1 MKTRNIK
8 DFLNIKNL
16 DEKAELHFYGEI
28 VSDEWEKW
36 SDLDTCP
43 EDVLNYLSK
52 IENSKELD
60 IYINSGGGSVFAG
73 LGIYNILKRH
83 KGRKTVYVDGLAGS
97 IASIIAMVGDE
108 IIVPSNSFIMI
119 HKPLCGVCGNAND
132 MREMADTLDRI
143 EEGLINTYKTKL
155 KDNVDIETIKAMV
168 NAETWLTGEE
178 ASKYFNITVTEA
190 NKMIAKVDTNL
201 LNSYKNVPE
210 NLKTKD
216 INMAEDLAIKNK
228 EIEIALALA
237 LALI

>member
-16 DEKAELHFYGEI
+16 GEKAELHFYGEI
-28 VSDEWEKW
+28 VCDEWEKW

-108 IIVPSNSFIMI
+108 IIVPSNSFLMI
-119 HKPLCGVCGNAND
+119 HKPLCGVIGNAND

-155 KDNVDIETIKAMV
+155 KDNVDIETIKTMV
-168 NAETWLTGEE
+168 NAETWLTGVE
-178 ASKYFNITVTEA
+178 ASRYFNITVTEA

-210 NLKTKD
+210 NLLK
-216 INMAEDLAIKNK
+216 AEDLAIKNK
-228 EIEIALALA
+228 EIEIALAL
-237 LALI
+237 I

>member
-16 DEKAELHFYGEI
+16 GEKAELHFYGEI
-28 VSDEWEKW
+28 VCDEWEKW

-108 IIVPSNSFIMI
+108 IIVPSNSFLMI

-155 KDNVDIETIKAMV
+155 KDNVNIETIKAMV

-228 EIEIALALA
+228 EIEIALAL
-237 LALI
+237 I

>member
-16 DEKAELHFYGEI
+16 GEKAELHFYGEI
-28 VSDEWEKW
+28 VCDEWEKW

-108 IIVPSNSFIMI
+108 IIVPSNSFLMI

-155 KDNVDIETIKAMV
+155 KDNVNIETIKAMV

-210 NLKTKD
+210 NLLKIEN
-216 INMAEDLAIKNK
+216 INVAEDLAIKNK
-228 EIEIALALA
+228 EIEIALAL
-237 LALI
+237 I

>member
-16 DEKAELHFYGEI
+16 GEKAELHFYGEI
-28 VSDEWEKW
+28 VCDEWEKW

-155 KDNVDIETIKAMV
+155 KDNVNIETIKAMV

-228 EIEIALALA
+228 EIEIALAL
-237 LALI
+237 I

>member
-16 DEKAELHFYGEI
+16 GEKAELHFYGEI
-28 VSDEWEKW
+28 VCDEWEKW

-132 MREMADTLDRI
+132 MREIADTLDRI

-155 KDNVDIETIKAMV
+155 KHNVDIETIKAMV

-228 EIEIALALA
+228 EIEIALAL
-237 LALI
+237 I

>member
-16 DEKAELHFYGEI
+16 ENEKAELHFYGEI

-155 KDNVDIETIKAMV
+155 KDNVNIETIKAMV

-228 EIEIALALA
+228 EIEIALAL
-237 LALI
+237 I

>member
-16 DEKAELHFYGEI
+16 GEKAELHFYGEI
-28 VSDEWEKW
+28 VCDEWEKW

-108 IIVPSNSFIMI
+108 IIVPSNSFMMI

-168 NAETWLTGEE
+168 NVETWLTGEE

-216 INMAEDLAIKNK
+216 INIAEDLAIKNK
-228 EIEIALALA
+228 EIEIALAL
-237 LALI
+237 I

>member
-16 DEKAELHFYGEI
+16 GEKAELHFYGEI
-28 VSDEWEKW
+28 VCDEWEKW

-119 HKPLCGVCGNAND
+119 HKPLCGVIGNAND

-168 NAETWLTGEE
+168 NVETWLTGEE

-216 INMAEDLAIKNK
+216 INIAEDLAIKNK
-228 EIEIALALA
+228 EIEIALAL
-237 LALI
+237 I

>member
-16 DEKAELHFYGEI
+16 GEKAELHFYGEI

-52 IENSKELD
+52 IENSKEVD

-119 HKPLCGVCGNAND
+119 HKPLCGVIGNAND

-216 INMAEDLAIKNK
+216 TNIAEDLAIKNK
-228 EIEIALALA
+228 EIEIALAL
-237 LALI
+237 I

>member
-216 INMAEDLAIKNK
+216 TNIAEDLAIKNK
-228 EIEIALALA
+228 EIEIALAL
-237 LALI
+237 I

>member
-16 DEKAELHFYGEI
+16 GEKAELHFYGEI
-28 VSDEWEKW
+28 VCDEWEKW

-108 IIVPSNSFIMI
+108 IIVPSNSFMMI
-119 HKPLCGVCGNAND
+119 HKPLCGVIGNAND

-155 KDNVDIETIKAMV
+155 KDNVDIETIKTMV
-168 NAETWLTGEE
+168 NAETWLTGVE
-178 ASKYFNITVTEA
+178 ASRYFNITVTEA

-210 NLKTKD
+210 NLLK
-216 INMAEDLAIKNK
+216 AEDLAIKNK
-228 EIEIALALA
+228 EIEIALGRWYCQ
-237 LALI
+237 I

>member
-43 EDVLNYLSK
+43 EDVLNYLSE
-52 IENSKELD
+52 IEDYKKLD

-228 EIEIALALA
+228 EIEIALAL
-237 LALI
+237 I

>member
-16 DEKAELHFYGEI
+16 ENEKAELHFYGEI

-119 HKPLCGVCGNAND
+119 HKPLCGVIGNAND
-132 MREMADTLDRI
+132 MRELADTLDRI

-168 NAETWLTGEE
+168 NVETWLTGEE

-216 INMAEDLAIKNK
+216 TNIAEDLAIKNK
-228 EIEIALALA
+228 EIEIALAL
-237 LALI
+237 I

>member
-16 DEKAELHFYGEI
+16 GEKAELHFYGEI
-28 VSDEWEKW
+28 VCDEWEKW

-108 IIVPSNSFIMI
+108 IIVPSNSFLMI

-216 INMAEDLAIKNK
+216 INIAEDLAIKNK
-228 EIEIALALA
+228 EIEIALAL
-237 LALI
+237 I

>member
-1 MKTRNIK
+1 MMKTRNIK

-16 DEKAELHFYGEI
+16 GEKAELHFYGEI
-28 VSDEWEKW
+28 VCDEWEKW

-108 IIVPSNSFIMI
+108 IIVPSNSFLMI

-155 KDNVDIETIKAMV
+155 KDNVNIETIKAMV

-228 EIEIALALA
+228 EIEIALAL
-237 LALI
+237 I

>member
-16 DEKAELHFYGEI
+16 ENEKAELHFYGEI

-237 LALI
+237 LI

>member
-16 DEKAELHFYGEI
+16 ENEKAELHFYGEI

-155 KDNVDIETIKAMV
+155 KDNVNIETIKAMV

-210 NLKTKD
+210 NLLK
-216 INMAEDLAIKNK
+216 AEDLAIKNK
-228 EIEIALALA
+228 EIEIALAL
-237 LALI
+237 I

>member
-16 DEKAELHFYGEI
+16 GEKAELHFYGEI
-28 VSDEWEKW
+28 VCDEWEKW

-168 NAETWLTGEE
+168 NVETWLTGEE

-237 LALI
+237 LI

>member
-16 DEKAELHFYGEI
+16 GEKAELHFYGEI

-168 NAETWLTGEE
+168 NAETWLTGVE

-210 NLKTKD
+210 NLKPNDKD
-216 INMAEDLAIKNK
+216 IAEDLAIKNK
-228 EIEIALALA
+228 EIEIALAL
-237 LALI
+237 I

>member
-16 DEKAELHFYGEI
+16 NNEKAELHFYGEI

-52 IENSKELD
+52 IEDYKELD

-119 HKPLCGVCGNAND
+119 HKPLCGVIGNAND
-132 MREMADTLDRI
+132 MRELADTLDRI

-168 NAETWLTGEE
+168 NAETWLTGVE
-178 ASKYFNITVTEA
+178 ASMYFNITVTEA
-190 NKMIAKVDTNL
+190 NKIIAKVDTNL

-210 NLKTKD
+210 NLLK
-216 INMAEDLAIKNK
+216 AEDLSIKNK
-228 EIEIALALA
+228 EIEIALAL
-237 LALI
+237 I

>member
-16 DEKAELHFYGEI
+16 GEKAELHFYGEI
-28 VSDEWEKW
+28 VCDEWEKW

-119 HKPLCGVCGNAND
+119 HKPLCGVIGNAND

-168 NAETWLTGEE
+168 NVETWLTGEE

-237 LALI
+237 LI

>member
-16 DEKAELHFYGEI
+16 GEKAELHFYGEI
-28 VSDEWEKW
+28 VCDEWEKW

-155 KDNVDIETIKAMV
+155 KDNVNIETIKAMV

-216 INMAEDLAIKNK
+216 TNIAEDLAIKNK
-228 EIEIALALA
+228 EIEIALAL
-237 LALI
+237 I

>member
-16 DEKAELHFYGEI
+16 ENEKAELHFYGEI

-155 KDNVDIETIKAMV
+155 KDNVNIETIKAMV

-216 INMAEDLAIKNK
+216 INIAEDLAIKNK
-228 EIEIALALA
+228 EIEIALAL
-237 LALI
+237 I

>member
-16 DEKAELHFYGEI
+16 GEKAELHFYGEI
-28 VSDEWEKW
+28 VCDEWEKW

-155 KDNVDIETIKAMV
+155 KDNVNIETIKAMV
-168 NAETWLTGEE
+168 NAETWLTGVE

-228 EIEIALALA
+228 EIEIALAL
-237 LALI
+237 I

>member
-16 DEKAELHFYGEI
+16 GEKAELHFYGEI
-28 VSDEWEKW
+28 VCDEWEKW

-108 IIVPSNSFIMI
+108 IIVPSNSFLMI
-119 HKPLCGVCGNAND
+119 HKPLCGVIGNAND

-168 NAETWLTGEE
+168 NAETWLTGVE

-210 NLKTKD
+210 NLKPNDKD
-216 INMAEDLAIKNK
+216 IAEDLAIKNK
-228 EIEIALALA
+228 EIEIALAL
-237 LALI
+237 I

>member
-1 MKTRNIK
+1 MMKTRNIK

-16 DEKAELHFYGEI
+16 GEKAELHFYGEI
-28 VSDEWEKW
+28 VCDEWEKW

-108 IIVPSNSFIMI
+108 IIVPSNSFLMI

-216 INMAEDLAIKNK
+216 KNIAEDLAIKNK
-228 EIEIALALA
+228 EIEIALAL
-237 LALI
+237 I

>member
-16 DEKAELHFYGEI
+16 GEKAELHFYGEI

-119 HKPLCGVCGNAND
+119 HKPLCGVIGNAND
-132 MREMADTLDRI
+132 MREMADTLDKI

-168 NAETWLTGEE
+168 NVETWLTGEE

-210 NLKTKD
+210 NLLK
-216 INMAEDLAIKNK
+216 AEDLAIKNN
-228 EIEIALALA
+228 EIEIALAL
-237 LALI
+237 I

>member
-119 HKPLCGVCGNAND
+119 HKPLCGVIGNAND

-228 EIEIALALA
+228 EIEIALAL
-237 LALI
+237 I

>member
-16 DEKAELHFYGEI
+16 GEKAELHFYGEI
-28 VSDEWEKW
+28 VCDEWEKW

-119 HKPLCGVCGNAND
+119 HKPLCGVIGNAND

-168 NAETWLTGEE
+168 NVETWLTGEE

-216 INMAEDLAIKNK
+216 INIAEDLAIKNK
-228 EIEIALALA
+228 EIEIEIA

>member
-16 DEKAELHFYGEI
+16 ENEKAELHFYGEI

-216 INMAEDLAIKNK
+216 INIAEDLAIKNK
-228 EIEIALALA
+228 EIEIALAL
-237 LALI
+237 I

>member
-16 DEKAELHFYGEI
+16 DNEKAELHFYGEI
-28 VSDEWEKW
+28 VCDEWEKW

-119 HKPLCGVCGNAND
+119 HKPLCGVIGNAND

-155 KDNVDIETIKAMV
+155 KDNVDIETIKTMV
-168 NAETWLTGEE
+168 NAETWLTGVE
-178 ASKYFNITVTEA
+178 ASRYFNITVTEA

-210 NLKTKD
+210 NLLK
-216 INMAEDLAIKNK
+216 AEDLAIKNK
-228 EIEIALALA
+228 EIEIALAL
-237 LALI
+237 I

>member
-16 DEKAELHFYGEI
+16 ENEKAELHFYGEI

-108 IIVPSNSFIMI
+108 IIVPSNSFLMI

-210 NLKTKD
+210 NLLK
-216 INMAEDLAIKNK
+216 AEDLAIKNK
-228 EIEIALALA
+228 EIEIALAL
-237 LALI
+237 I

>member
-16 DEKAELHFYGEI
+16 GEKAELHFYGEI

-108 IIVPSNSFIMI
+108 IIVPSNSFLMI
-119 HKPLCGVCGNAND
+119 HKPLCGIYGNAND

-216 INMAEDLAIKNK
+216 KNIAEDLAIKNK
-228 EIEIALALA
+228 EIEIALAL
-237 LALI
+237 I

>member
-16 DEKAELHFYGEI
+16 GEKAELHFYGEI
-28 VSDEWEKW
+28 VCDEWEKW

-108 IIVPSNSFIMI
+108 IIVPSNSFLMI

-155 KDNVDIETIKAMV
+155 KDNVNIETIKAMV

-216 INMAEDLAIKNK
+216 TNIAEDLAIKNK
-228 EIEIALALA
+228 EIEIALAL
-237 LALI
+237 I

>member
-16 DEKAELHFYGEI
+16 GEKAELHFYGEI
-28 VSDEWEKW
+28 VCDEWEKW

-119 HKPLCGVCGNAND
+119 HKPLCGVIGNAND

-237 LALI
+237 LI

>member
-16 DEKAELHFYGEI
+16 GEKAELHFYGEI
-28 VSDEWEKW
+28 VCDEWEKW

-216 INMAEDLAIKNK
+216 INIAEDLAIKNK
-228 EIEIALALA
+228 EIEIALAL
-237 LALI
+237 I

>member
-16 DEKAELHFYGEI
+16 GEKAELHFYGEI
-28 VSDEWEKW
+28 VCDEWEKW

-228 EIEIALALA
+228 EIEIALAL
-237 LALI
+237 I

>member
-43 EDVLNYLSK
+43 EDVLNYLSE
-52 IENSKELD
+52 IEDYKKLD

-108 IIVPSNSFIMI
+108 IIVPSNSFMMI
-119 HKPLCGVCGNAND
+119 HKPLCGVIGNAND

-155 KDNVDIETIKAMV
+155 KDNVDIETIKTMV
-168 NAETWLTGEE
+168 NAETWLTGVE
-178 ASKYFNITVTEA
+178 ASRYFNITVTEA

-210 NLKTKD
+210 NLLK
-216 INMAEDLAIKNK
+216 AEDLAIKNK
-228 EIEIALALA
+228 EIEIALAL
-237 LALI
+237 I

>member
-16 DEKAELHFYGEI
+16 ENEKAELYFYGEI

-36 SDLDTCP
+36 ADLDTCP

-108 IIVPSNSFIMI
+108 IIVPSNSFLMI

-216 INMAEDLAIKNK
+216 TNIAEDLAIKNK
-228 EIEIALALA
+228 EIEIALAL
-237 LALI
+237 I